1 MNLDH
6 LRTFLAVVETRNF
19 NRAAEH
25 LNVTQSTVSAR
36 IMALEDTVDR
46 PLFTRSHAGAEL
58 TAAGRQF
65 RRYALSMIRLWQ
77 QVEQESAL
85 PEGFNALFGLGAQV
99 SLWERLVLKWM
110 PWMRHQAPQ
119 VALHVEADYSDSLM
133 RQLTDGLLDVG
144 VMYAPRR
151 LPGLVTEEL
160 LVERLVMVS
169 TRRREFTREWQH
181 DYIFVDWGPE
191 FQVQHG
197 DAFPAIGMPA
207 VTVGLGQV
215 GLQYILDNGG
225 AGYFPARLVRPL
237 LAAKRLY
244 RVPKAPVFRRPA
256 YMVYLA
262 DPPDPDLQSL
272 ALAGLRS
279 IAVEE
284 TERPTAGTV
293 AADRRDAAGPPPT
306 SRQQRQGHDRWPQSA
321 K

>member
-6 LRTFLAVVETRNF
+6 LRTFLAVVEARNF

-36 IMALEDTVDR
+36 IMALENTVDR

-77 QVEQESAL
+77 LVEQEIAL
-85 PEGFNALFGLGAQV
+85 PDGFNALFGLGAQV
-99 SLWERLVLKWM
+99 SLWERLVLKWV
-110 PWMRHQAPQ
+110 PWMRRQAPH

-133 RQLTDGLLDVG
+133 RQLSDGLLDVG

-169 TRRREFTREWQH
+169 TRRRAASRNWED
-181 DYIFVDWGPE
+181 DYIFVDWGPD
-191 FQVQHG
+191 FRAQHG
-197 DAFPAIGMPA
+197 EAFPAIGLPA
-207 VTVGLGQV
+207 VTVGLGQI
-215 GLQYILDNGG
+215 GLQYILENGG

-237 LAAKRLY
+237 LASKRLS
-244 RVPKAPVFRRPA
+244 RVQKAPVFRRPA

-279 IAVEE
+279 IAAVE
-284 TERPTAGTV
+284 TEPTKAADL
-293 AADRRDAAGPPPT
+293 AADRLDGDDPVPT
-306 SRQQRQGHDRWPQSA
+306 TRKQRQGSDRWPQPA